1 MGTGKST
8 VGQLLA
14 ARLGLPFVDTDQ
26 EVERRKGQPVPELW
40 QSLGEA
46 GFRAAEGEV
55 VDDLLRTPEPRVVSL
70 GGGTVTQRGLRHQ
83 LLTRGLLITLEA
95 TTDALIQRLGDVQAT
110 RPNLRGPDLRA
121 RIDGLRSLRA
131 GDYAEAHASIDTTDR
146 SADEVCDLI
155 ERLAA
160 APVPLVMPLGER
172 SYRITQ
178 TIGSPEALTDCL
190 AELAPSHLI
199 VVTDSNVVRA
209 RGAYLD
215 RALGHLAIEATRVT
229 LPPGEVHKNLGSVGL
244 IWDAALGVGIDRN
257 AVVLAFGGG
266 VVGDLAGFAASTL
279 LRGVRFVQAP
289 TTLLSVV
296 DSSVGGKTGFDHTA
310 GKNLIGS
317 FHQPCAVVID
327 TEHLSTLAPRELR
340 AGAVEM
346 IKQGLIDDA
355 SLFEAIETSPELI
368 VDCMYRGL
376 APIIAQAVAG
386 KIRIVAADEHEHGV
400 RALLNLGHTI
410 GHAVES
416 ATDYRTW
423 LHGEAV
429 GLGLLAEM
437 RFGAARGLSPRAP
450 VERLA
455 SLLQSLGLPTTI
467 PEANLRRAAA
477 HLRADKKR
485 SGDHVRLPLCQEV
498 GRADLHRV
506 SLKDLEAALRGAPT
520 S

>member
-1 MGTGKST
+1 L
-8 VGQLLA
+8 Q
-14 ARLGLPFVDTDQ
+14 
-26 EVERRKGQPVPELW
+26 
-40 QSLGEA
+40 
-46 GFRAAEGEV
+46 
-55 VDDLLRTPEPRVVSL
+55 TPEARVVSL
-70 GGGTVTQRGLRHQ
+70 GGGTLTQRDLRHQ
-83 LLTRGLLITLEA
+83 LLTRGLVVTLEA
-95 TTDALIQRLGDVQAT
+95 TTDALMQRLGDVQAS

-121 RIDGLRSLRA
+121 RIDSLRTLRA

-160 APVPLVMPLGER
+160 NAPPLVMPLGER
-172 SYRITQ
+172 SYRIAQ
-178 TIGSPEALTDCL
+178 TVGSPEVLTDCL

-199 VVTDSNVVRA
+199 VVTDSNVIRA

-215 RALGHLAIEATRVT
+215 RALGHLAIESTRIT
-229 LPPGEVHKNLGSVGL
+229 LPPGELHKNLGSVGL

-289 TTLLSVV
+289 TTLLSMV

-310 GKNLIGS
+310 GKNLVGS

-327 TEHLSTLAPRELR
+327 TEHLMTLAPRELR

-355 SLFEAIETSPELI
+355 SLFEALETSPELI
-368 VDCMYRGL
+368 AECMYRGL
-376 APIIAQAVAG
+376 APVISQAVAG
-386 KIRIVAADEHEHGV
+386 KIRIVAADEREQGV

-410 GHAVES
+410 GHALES
-416 ATDYRTW
+416 ATGYRTW

-437 RFGAARGLSPRAP
+437 RFGLAQGLSPEAP
-450 VERLA
+450 IERVQT
-455 SLLQSLGLPTTI
+455 LLSKLGLPISI
-467 PEANLRRAAA
+467 PDATRLRAAG

-485 SGDHVRLPLCQEV
+485 SGDHVRLPLCQTV
-498 GRADLHRV
+498 GRSDLHRV
-506 SLKDLEAALRGAPT
+506 SIKSLESALRGT
-520 S
+520 